1 MSDNFN
7 EEEYKKILND
17 CTADKNLS
25 EEDLKKRQAKWD
37 RRFMDMAKMVASWST
52 CIRCN
57 RQVGAVIVKDKRVI
71 ATGYNGAPSGIKSC
85 ADRGYCMRDRL
96 NISSGTRAEL
106 CFSNHAEQSALIQ
119 AAKLGVS
126 VDGATIYVT
135 HRPCTLCT
143 KLIINAGIKRVVYGY
158 SYPDEFSMKLMEQS
172 SIELVNLPYND

>member
-1 MSDNFN
+1 MTEIIDRK
-7 EEEYKKILND
+7 EYEKILND
-17 CTADKNLS
+17 CVADKNLS
-25 EEDLKKRQAKWD
+25 KEELKKRQEKWD

-52 CIRCN
+52 CIREN
-57 RQVGAVIVKDKRVI
+57 RQVGSVIVKDKRVI
-71 ATGYNGAPSGIKSC
+71 ATGYNGAPCGIKSC

-96 NISSGTRAEL
+96 KVASGTMAEL

-119 AAKLGVS
+119 AAKLGIS

-158 SYPDEFSMKLMEQS
+158 SYPDEFSVKLMEQS
-172 SIELVNLPYND
+172 SIDLVNLPYED